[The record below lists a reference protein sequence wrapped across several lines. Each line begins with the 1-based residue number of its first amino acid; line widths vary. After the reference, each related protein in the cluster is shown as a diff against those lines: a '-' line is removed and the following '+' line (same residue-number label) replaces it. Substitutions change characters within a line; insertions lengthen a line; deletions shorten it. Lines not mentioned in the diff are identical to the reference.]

1 MANLKITQIKSTIG
15 RGEKQQLVMK
25 GLGLKKIRHCVV
37 RPDTDS
43 VRGML
48 FLVSHLVRV
57 ENTDEPAT
65 ATQHPKRKTTES
77 QEG

>member
-15 RGEKQQLVMK
+15 RGEKQQLIMK
-25 GLGLKKIRHCVV
+25 GLGLKKIRHSVV
-37 RPDTDS
+37 RPDTEG

-65 ATQHPKRKTTES
+65 PTLHPKHKTNES